1 MRIGEFVELKIEEQ
15 PAYERIFERS
25 MTRTIKDLLIAA
37 TIVAI
42 TSLAVIMGRLWRL
55 IAGDHTFAWD
65 NEMTTA
71 VLSLVGAAVLFFYFA
86 FVARHTFVP
95 TRRDP
100 GKRYS
105 SRRGCV
111 RAVIYGTIFVGV
123 LLAYLLGVD
132 LVDHT
137 SCVTDYVHGLMNGQY
152 WYNELLL
159 RSVSTL
165 SLLGIGVGML
175 LRLVRDGVDIN
186 FAESDTDGA
195 DK

>member
-1 MRIGEFVELKIEEQ
+1 
-15 PAYERIFERS
+15 
-25 MTRTIKDLLIAA
+25 MTRTVKDLLIAA

-65 NEMTTA
+65 NGMTTA
-71 VLSLVGAAVLFFYFA
+71 VLSLVGAAAISFYFIFA
-86 FVARHTFVP
+86 MRHSALVF
-95 TRRDP
+95 TRGGR
-100 GKRYS
+100 KKS
-105 SRRGCV
+105 SPRRGYLGSIV
-111 RAVIYGTIFVGV
+111 HGIVFVGI

-137 SCVTDYVHGLMNGQY
+137 SCVTDYVHDLMNGQY

-159 RSVSTL
+159 RSVSTV

-186 FAESDTDGA
+186 FAESETGDA
-195 DK
+195 EK